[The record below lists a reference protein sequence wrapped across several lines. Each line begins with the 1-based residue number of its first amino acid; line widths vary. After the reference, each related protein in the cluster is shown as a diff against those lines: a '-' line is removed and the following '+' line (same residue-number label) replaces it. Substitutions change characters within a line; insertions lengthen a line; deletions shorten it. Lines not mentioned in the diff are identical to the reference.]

1 MKPLQED
8 YLGVQRTETPVQGT
22 VHSIQLSKGSLQKH
36 RRDVPAFNVGY
47 GMQRP
52 LKAGLCKWH
61 LCFYFI
67 WGKGGRQAML
77 VWNSGYSQAD
87 LKTHNVAVLGFLLL

>member
-8 YLGVQRTETPVQGT
+8 ILGVQRTETPVQGT
-22 VHSIQLSKGSLQKH
+22 VHSIQLSKGSVQKC
-36 RRDVPAFNVGY
+36 RRDAPAFHVDY

-52 LKAGLCKWH
+52 LKAGMCKWH
-61 LCFYFI
+61 PCFCFI

-77 VWNSGYSQAD
+77 VWNSEYSQAD
-87 LKTHNVAVLGFLLL
+87 LKTHNVADLGFLLL